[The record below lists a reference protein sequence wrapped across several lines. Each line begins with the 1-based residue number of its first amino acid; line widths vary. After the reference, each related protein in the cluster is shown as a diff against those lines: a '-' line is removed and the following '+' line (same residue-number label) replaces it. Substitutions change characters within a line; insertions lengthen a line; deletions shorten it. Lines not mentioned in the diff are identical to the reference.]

1 MTVAVDTRPSL
12 LFFYSPKS
20 GYSRRTEGH
29 IAQVLQAGRNHD
41 TFRRVRVSMDDRPE
55 VAAALDVDAEPTILV
70 IENRRVERRIVRPK
84 GVPAIREG
92 LAKWLH

>member
-1 MTVAVDTRPSL
+1 MTVAVDNRPRL

-41 TFRRVRVSMDDRPE
+41 TFRCLRISIDDRPE
-55 VAAALDVDAEPTILV
+55 FAAAFEVNDEPTILV
-70 IENRRVERRIVRPK
+70 IDNQRIERRLVRPR

-92 LAKWLH
+92 LAKWLR

>member
-1 MTVAVDTRPSL
+1 MSAEYDTRPSL

-29 IAQVLQAGRNHD
+29 IAQVLQAGRNHA
-41 TFRRVRVSMDDRPE
+41 TFRQVRISMDDRPE
-55 VAAALDVDAEPTILV
+55 FAQALEVDAEPTILV
-70 IENRRVERRIVRPK
+70 IEGRQVQRRIVRPR

-92 LAKWLH
+92 LADWLR